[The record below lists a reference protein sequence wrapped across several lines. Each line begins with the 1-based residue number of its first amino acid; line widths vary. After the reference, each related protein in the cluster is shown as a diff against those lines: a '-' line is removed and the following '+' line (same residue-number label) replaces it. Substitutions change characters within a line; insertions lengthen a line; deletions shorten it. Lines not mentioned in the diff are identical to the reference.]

1 METQIK
7 NYIESL
13 TWKWKETREGYLIHH
28 HGHLTE
34 HPIPVIH
41 YSHYEEGTVAES
53 MDDQIA
59 YYVYYY
65 NDNKDDEYFSTLG
78 EAENSITRPLI
89 QAFIK
94 KIQGDN

>member
-1 METQIK
+1 MEKQIK
-7 NYIESL
+7 KYIKSL

-28 HGHLTE
+28 HGHLTD

-53 MDDQIA
+53 IDDKIR

-65 NDNKDDEYFSTLG
+65 DDNKDNQYFSTLG
-78 EAENSITRPLI
+78 EAENSITTPLI
-89 QAFIK
+89 ETYINK
-94 KIQGDN
+94 LNKES